1 MISAHRTHRQ
11 LIDVFSVNMY
21 DTESR
26 QAALAIEGVNGE
38 TEDID
43 IVELLLKT
51 LGKGEIL
58 PYGIGNIVVIELAK
72 FDVRHPD
79 IGMPLCRM
87 GQRQISGVILPNI
100 VSGQECGIFGSFIR
114 CEQTW
119 KARSTGFEKNL
130 PDSCN
135 KKVSV
140 RILLQKF
147 PCVDGSGG
155 KHVGAQ
161 GISAFQSLGRGAV
174 LRHPRNLERNIAGG
188 TELDGCT
195 QSHELVFLQS
205 AYDKSLTLTAIVPH
219 RHSGIYSVGQS
230 QMVSEICVI
239 NGEQT
244 VRNAYSVIQTLE
256 PRCIHPDNF
265 TVYDAAMGI
274 DSKGHELWNDL
285 NFRFLKFFLATGAG
299 TANYSPAA

>member
-147 PCVDGSGG
+147 PY
-155 KHVGAQ
+155 
-161 GISAFQSLGRGAV
+161 F
-174 LRHPRNLERNIAGG
+174 
-188 TELDGCT
+188 
-195 QSHELVFLQS
+195 
-205 AYDKSLTLTAIVPH
+205 
-219 RHSGIYSVGQS
+219 
-230 QMVSEICVI
+230 
-239 NGEQT
+239 
-244 VRNAYSVIQTLE
+244 
-256 PRCIHPDNF
+256 
-265 TVYDAAMGI
+265 
-274 DSKGHELWNDL
+274 
-285 NFRFLKFFLATGAG
+285 
-299 TANYSPAA
+299 

>member
-1 MISAHRTHRQ
+1 M
-11 LIDVFSVNMY
+11 FSVNMY

-87 GQRQISGVILPNI
+87 GQRQVSAVILPNI

-135 KKVSV
+135 K
-140 RILLQKF
+140 
-147 PCVDGSGG
+147 
-155 KHVGAQ
+155 
-161 GISAFQSLGRGAV
+161 
-174 LRHPRNLERNIAGG
+174 
-188 TELDGCT
+188 
-195 QSHELVFLQS
+195 
-205 AYDKSLTLTAIVPH
+205 
-219 RHSGIYSVGQS
+219 
-230 QMVSEICVI
+230 
-239 NGEQT
+239 
-244 VRNAYSVIQTLE
+244 
-256 PRCIHPDNF
+256 
-265 TVYDAAMGI
+265 
-274 DSKGHELWNDL
+274 
-285 NFRFLKFFLATGAG
+285 
-299 TANYSPAA
+299 

>member
-1 MISAHRTHRQ
+1 MIRNRGRQ
-11 LIDVFSVNMY
+11 
-21 DTESR
+21 E
-26 QAALAIEGVNGE
+26 ALAIEGVNGE

-87 GQRQISGVILPNI
+87 GQRQVSAVILPNI

-119 KARSTGFEKNL
+119 KARSTGFEKNF

-140 RILLQKF
+140 RILFQKF
-147 PCVDGSGG
+147 PCVDGSGC

-161 GISAFQSLGRGAV
+161 VYRRFSLLV
-174 LRHPRNLERNIAGG
+174 M
-188 TELDGCT
+188 ELFSDIP
-195 QSHELVFLQS
+195 
-205 AYDKSLTLTAIVPH
+205 AI
-219 RHSGIYSVGQS
+219 
-230 QMVSEICVI
+230 
-239 NGEQT
+239 
-244 VRNAYSVIQTLE
+244 
-256 PRCIHPDNF
+256 
-265 TVYDAAMGI
+265 
-274 DSKGHELWNDL
+274 SKGILRVAQN
-285 NFRFLKFFLATGAG
+285 
-299 TANYSPAA
+299 SMAAHSRMNLSFCSRLMIRALR

>member
-100 VSGQECGIFGSFIR
+100 VWSGMWNIR
-114 CEQTW
+114 LLYPMRADMESPQHRLREEL
-119 KARSTGFEKNL
+119 AR
-130 PDSCN
+130 
-135 KKVSV
+135 
-140 RILLQKF
+140 LLQQK
-147 PCVDGSGG
+147 
-155 KHVGAQ
+155 
-161 GISAFQSLGRGAV
+161 GI
-174 LRHPRNLERNIAGG
+174 
-188 TELDGCT
+188 C
-195 QSHELVFLQS
+195 
-205 AYDKSLTLTAIVPH
+205 PH
-219 RHSGIYSVGQS
+219 SS
-230 QMVSEICVI
+230 SEIPLC
-239 NGEQT
+239 
-244 VRNAYSVIQTLE
+244 
-256 PRCIHPDNF
+256 
-265 TVYDAAMGI
+265 
-274 DSKGHELWNDL
+274 
-285 NFRFLKFFLATGAG
+285 
-299 TANYSPAA
+299 